1 MKSKSFFR
9 KISSILFSIVLIFAL
24 SIPSYAA
31 DTESRR
37 IDFVATMQIVS
48 FSGGGSFSSVG
59 YNGHSFLTFTNT
71 SNSNI
76 TVGHMP
82 VAPGDSITI
91 GTFGNRSAHS
101 GIWYNIEGYCG
112 TSSTS
117 YSLVTGA
124 TASELVSINAA
135 INNHDYWRVSNNC
148 SSFARD
154 VWNAGNS
161 GRTVSGGNPAAL
173 ANSIKSF
180 SGYITN
186 PTIPSKSLSSIAR
199 HTSNGYVYDS
209 SGRVAN

>member
-1 MKSKSFFR
+1 MKSKSIFR
-9 KISSILFSIVLIFAL
+9 KISIVLFSIVLIFTL

-48 FSGGGSFSSVG
+48 FAGGGPFSSVG

-82 VAPGDSITI
+82 VAPGESITI

-112 TSSTS
+112 VSSTS
-117 YSLVTGA
+117 YSLVTA
-124 TASELVSINAA
+124 TTASELVSINAA
-135 INNHDYWRVSNNC
+135 INSHDYWTVTSNC

-154 VWNAGNS
+154 VWNAGND
-161 GRTVSGGNPAAL
+161 
-173 ANSIKSF
+173 NS
-180 SGYITN
+180 
-186 PTIPSKSLSSIAR
+186 
-199 HTSNGYVYDS
+199 
-209 SGRVAN
+209 